1 MRIKI
6 FTLWILFSFGLTISY
21 STLFAEYSNE
31 YNEYVEVHNFRM
43 NGYEAGSSRIIDRPF
58 AISVEINTQGYT
70 DIDKPAEIAL
80 NFSNYFSTY
89 KIMQSFDDN
98 SIKLVETDKAGTLM
112 DSAVVFQFDKD
123 PNYNQQTNA
132 SGTLIFLLKGTTE
145 PNTTRYFQ
153 IHFDTTGSKYNP
165 PQFASSLSI
174 TDNIMHAGQ
183 LSYKISDGNN
193 ATFYF
198 QKQGAGFAS
207 IIDKDGK
214 DWVNYN
220 TNTQN
225 EQYRGIPNLG
235 VCGHPGY
242 PLPGDPS
249 TLGSTSTIISEGPL
263 KIKVRSITSDN
274 NWEFTWD
281 FYPNFATM
289 TMLKSG
295 GNYWFLYEGAPYGN
309 LDLNSG
315 YTVRNTR
322 TRQPASQS
330 WTMGILPSPK
340 WVYFGDTRVKRT
352 LFLAMHEM
360 DNHNDYYRPLIA
372 SQDPANMTVFGF
384 GRQDPVQP
392 SGHLLT
398 IVPAHFTIGFVDDTT
413 FSTVSRIVNSDIS
426 SLGVTIKYTA
436 PRLNIPQPPILISP
450 VNNSERVPIGS
461 SFVWYSSQ
469 QADTYQFQASVISSF
484 DTDFIDSLGI
494 RDTVYQ
500 PGNLTDGQLYYW
512 RVRAINN
519 SGRSEFSETRDFIT
533 KLNKPDQLQA
543 TYVPPDHIQL
553 KWVNNSLSA
562 PRFIVERKDSVSDYQ
577 KLDTTNSNITFYND
591 TTTVPGVSY
600 TYRIRAINRLALSD
614 YSNTVQ
620 ISYKVTSAENKGNM
634 ITDYTLGQNFPNP
647 FNPSTRISY
656 SLPKES
662 NVKIRVY
669 DIEGRELRAFDFKN
683 QKSGV
688 YNVFFNSTGLTSG
701 VYFYG
706 ITCEA
711 VDGSKL
717 YKAVKKMIFIK

>member
-1 MRIKI
+1 MRTKI
-6 FTLWILFSFGLTISY
+6 FILWILFSFVLTISCGN
-21 STLFAEYSNE
+21 LFAEYYENYAE
-31 YNEYVEVHNFRM
+31 IHDFTIK
-43 NGYEAGSSRIIDRPF
+43 GYMSGSSRIIDRPF

-89 KIMQSFDDN
+89 KITQSFDDN
-98 SIKLVETDKAGTLM
+98 SIILVETDKAGTLI
-112 DSAVVFQFDKD
+112 DSAVVFQFDKS

-153 IHFDTTGSKYNP
+153 IHFDTTGSKYYP
-165 PQFASSLSI
+165 PQFSSSLSI

-183 LSYKISDGNN
+183 LSYKISDGIN

-214 DWVNYN
+214 DWVNYS

-263 KIKVRSITSDN
+263 KIKIRSITSDN
-274 NWEFTWD
+274 NWEFTWE

-289 TMLKSG
+289 TMLKNG
-295 GNYWFLYEGAPYGN
+295 GNYWFLYEGVPYGN

-322 TRQPASQS
+322 SRLPASQS

-413 FSTVSRIVNSDIS
+413 FSTISRIVNSDIS
-426 SLGVTIKYTA
+426 ALGITIKYTP
-436 PRLNIPQPPILISP
+436 PRLNIPQSPVLISP
-450 VNNSERVPIGS
+450 INNSERVPIDS
-461 SFVWYSSQ
+461 PFLWDNSQ
-469 QADTYQFQASVISSF
+469 NAEAYQFQASVNSSF
-484 DTDFIDSLGI
+484 DSGLIDSLGI
-494 RDTVYQ
+494 KDTVYK
-500 PGNLTDGQLYYW
+500 PGNLIDGQLYYW

-519 SGRSEFSETRDFIT
+519 SGRSDFSETRDFIT

-543 TYVPPDHIQL
+543 TYVPPYHIQL
-553 KWVNNSLSA
+553 KWVNNSLAA
-562 PRFIVERKDSVSDYQ
+562 PGFIVERKDSVSDYQ

-600 TYRIRAINRLALSD
+600 TYRVRAINRLALSD

-620 ISYKVTSAENKGNM
+620 ISYNITSTENKGNM
-634 ITDYTLGQNFPNP
+634 ITDYTLSQNFPNP

-683 QKSGV
+683 QKSGI
-688 YNVFFNSTGLTSG
+688 YNVFFNSSGLTSG